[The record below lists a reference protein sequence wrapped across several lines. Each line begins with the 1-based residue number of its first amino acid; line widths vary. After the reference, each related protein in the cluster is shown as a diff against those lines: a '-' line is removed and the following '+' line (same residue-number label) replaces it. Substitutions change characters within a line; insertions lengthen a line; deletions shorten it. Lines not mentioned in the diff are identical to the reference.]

1 MSEKN
6 KTKIKFTRNVYPI
19 LSKYRNLAIWKFAVS
34 TIQNLIIQPVLVN
47 GYKCISEQLV
57 HKMYYM

>member
-6 KTKIKFTRNVYPI
+6 KSKVKFTRNALPI
-19 LSKYRNLAIWKFAVS
+19 LQFGNLLHYNHNSKSYYS
-34 TIQNLIIQPVLVN
+34 TVLVN